1 MELFVFFL
9 IVAMRCHARPPL
21 LALGAELRSRFL
33 LPNPKYCRVLMLRP
47 LSFLSWGVSAT
58 VESSS

>member
-33 LPNPKYCRVLMLRP
+33 LPNPQYSRVLMLWP
-47 LSFLSWGVSAT
+47 LSFLSGG
-58 VESSS
+58 